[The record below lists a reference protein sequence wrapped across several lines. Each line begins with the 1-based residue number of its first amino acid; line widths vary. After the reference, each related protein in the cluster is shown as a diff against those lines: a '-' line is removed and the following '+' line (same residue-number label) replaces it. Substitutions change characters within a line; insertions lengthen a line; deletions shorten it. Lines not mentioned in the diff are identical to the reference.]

1 MRVKLTDKGVYAP
14 QDMTKEEDA
23 MAHALLTGGW
33 IEHNSEEMPDLPNSS
48 HIQVKFKFGLV
59 GNIKLIPGV
68 KVHGWGAVTHYRV
81 VTP

>member
-1 MRVKLTDKGVYAP
+1 MQVEVDKNLFVIP
-14 QDMTKEEDA
+14 
-23 MAHALLTGGW
+23 TGEW